1 MPLWQQKSNE
11 SPLLDTWVS
20 AILAMDDTT
29 KPKKDVRF
37 GSKGNDSAASLD
49 GKQGRKLL
57 NVSSGSKPRIR
68 RKKAKK
74 SPQST
79 SGIRRMSGLE
89 FLQKLQSKPRKLST
103 VRADSGRPFLPANF
117 PFGLSPV
124 PIQTPAN
131 FFTTDESLLSG
142 TPIR

>member
-1 MPLWQQKSNE
+1 MPLWQQKSNG

-37 GSKGNDSAASLD
+37 GPKGNDSPASLD
-49 GKQGRKLL
+49 SKQGRKLL
-57 NVSSGSKPRIR
+57 NVSSGCKPRIR

-74 SPQST
+74 SPQSA

-89 FLQKLQSKPRKLST
+89 FLQKL
-103 VRADSGRPFLPANF
+103 
-117 PFGLSPV
+117 
-124 PIQTPAN
+124 
-131 FFTTDESLLSG
+131 
-142 TPIR
+142 